1 MPWLPRMAG
10 ARALIVGLIALVFTV
25 PLDPILH
32 CLAFRYVNSHEV
44 RLLANGV
51 TLLGTGWAGA
61 GLLGGLALAASR
73 AADVDLWRASL
84 GGLAGIAVA
93 NAAGHLVKQIACR
106 ARPRLVNGWGVDAV
120 PSPGAAPS
128 PPSSG
133 LVDPG
138 GAGGFFHWPCLVDT
152 RYHSFPSGHA
162 TTAFAMAAAL
172 SRAAPGRRR
181 VWLAVA
187 AGIGASRVLL
197 NAHFLSDVIGGAVIG
212 WWGGGLGQRVA
223 ERLLPHWLLSW
234 PSRTALA
241 SRPGA
246 TSS

>member
-1 MPWLPRMAG
+1 MAG

-51 TLLGTGWAGA
+51 TLLGTAWAGA
-61 GLLGGLALAASR
+61 GLLGGLALAAYR
-73 AADVDLWRASL
+73 TADVDLWRAGL

-93 NAAGHLVKQIACR
+93 NAAGHLVKQVACR
-106 ARPRLVNGWGVDAV
+106 ARPRLVDGWGVDAV
-120 PSPGAAPS
+120 PPPGAGAS
-128 PPSSG
+128 PPSSE
-133 LVDPG
+133 LEALG
-138 GAGGFFHWPCLVDT
+138 GFAGFFHWPCLVDT
-152 RYHSFPSGHA
+152 RFHGFPSGHA